1 MTTNDDV
8 VTECKHCDRYWVPR
22 IHGPI
27 EGQPCPACGNPVVA
41 RPRRLR
47 DEPCP
52 AGPMGG
58 QLTDPLVGAF
68 NNYDK
73 LHKLTEQIR
82 AENALLVELTER
94 QRRLVDAYEQALERI
109 ANEHRWAQEDYRHF
123 ASAVLGKAK
132 E

>member
-1 MTTNDDV
+1 MATNTEGI
-8 VTECKHCDRYWVPR
+8 VTECKDCKRHWLRR
-22 IHGPI
+22 
-27 EGQPCPACGNPVVA
+27 EG
-41 RPRRLR
+41 
-47 DEPCP
+47 EPCP
-52 AGPMGG
+52 ECGVPVVRIPVVG
-58 QLTDPLVGAF
+58 QTSSDPLVSAF